1 MAKNFL
7 LLICIVIFLK
17 ADAEFILSYKLCTQ
31 NSYVINESFYI
42 SKAMVSTIKPTNEI
56 CTLPRKK
63 DKQLSI
69 LKYLQKYKYKLLQC
83 FKHKKVFVNYN
94 DINKLD
100 KSHSQTT
107 LRYEP
112 IRFTVKFNNGFGII
126 STFEKLKIKN

>member
-1 MAKNFL
+1 MEKNFL
-7 LLICIVIFLK
+7 LLICITIFLK
-17 ADAEFILSYKLCTQ
+17 ADAEFIISYKLRTQ
-31 NSYVINESFYI
+31 NSYVANESFYI
-42 SKAMVSTIKPTNEI
+42 SKAMVSTIKPTKKI

-63 DKQLSI
+63 DKHLSI
-69 LKYLQKYKYKLLQC
+69 LKYLQKHKYKLLQC

-126 STFEKLKIKN
+126 STFKKLKIKN